1 MMPYRFFIIALFTA
15 ISIFSQEKPVVVLE
29 LFTSQ
34 GCSSCP
40 PADRVLHDIK
50 KNLDES
56 QVIPVAY
63 HVDYWNY
70 IGWKDPFSKEKFTKK
85 QGDYGRKFYSSSIYT
100 PQLVINGKEH
110 IVGSNEVTIHKKI
123 KSYLKRKAPNTVK
136 VSDVSKNKNMVT
148 FSYSIEGKIK
158 NRFLEALLVINN
170 RTTAVNRGENRNRIL
185 KNANIVVEEKT
196 VRLTEKS
203 GTISLEIPDIV
214 IAEDTLRLV
223 LIVKHENLS
232 VTAGTQLAL

>member
-1 MMPYRFFIIALFTA
+1 MSYRFFIVALFTT

-40 PADRVLHDIK
+40 SADRVLHDIK
-50 KNLDES
+50 QNLDES

-70 IGWKDPFSKEKFTKK
+70 IGWKDPFSKKKFTQK

-110 IVGSNEVTIHKKI
+110 LVGSNEVTIHKKI
-123 KSYLKRKAPNTVK
+123 KSYLKRKTSNTIK
-136 VSDVSKNKNMVT
+136 VSDVTKNKNTIT
-148 FSYSIEGKIK
+148 FSYAIEGKIK
-158 NRFLEALLVINN
+158 NRLLEALLVINE

-185 KNANIVVEEKT
+185 KNANIVVEDKT
-196 VRLTEKS
+196 VALTEKS
-203 GTISLEIPDIV
+203 GTISIEIPDVV
-214 IAEDTLRLV
+214 ISEDTLRLV